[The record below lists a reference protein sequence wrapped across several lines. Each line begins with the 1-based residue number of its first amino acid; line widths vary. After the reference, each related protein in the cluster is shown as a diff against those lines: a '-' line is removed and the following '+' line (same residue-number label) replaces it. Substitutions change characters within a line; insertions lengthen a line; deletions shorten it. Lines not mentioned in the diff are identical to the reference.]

1 MEVIKKLN
9 SIWVAVKNEENPKKN
24 IPPDNQC
31 SSGIDNF
38 LTLDEIKKVKKLVQ
52 GYVMPK
58 EYDDGSLRFL
68 ASKVCN
74 FYCINMNE
82 FLSKRRQKYL
92 VNARIDF
99 IHMAKKETQRNYAE
113 IARFLQKHH
122 TTILHHVKKQPVN
135 LDKIIDE

>member
-52 GYVMPK
+52 GYEMPK
-58 EYDDGSLRFL
+58 EYVSGSLRFL
-68 ASKVCN
+68 ASKVCK
-74 FYCINMNE
+74 FYCININE
-82 FLSKRRQKYL
+82 FMSPRRQRYL
-92 VNARIDF
+92 VNARRDF
-99 IHMAKKETQRNYAE
+99 IHLAKKETRKNYNE
-113 IARFLQKHH
+113 IAKFLQRDH